1 MMFAPKMRCLRGLF
15 YFEATSARCWL
26 YGSSTSQTGPL
37 VRRRGG
43 YRLSRHAKRLSWLL
57 PLLAIGIALL
67 IWEGATKW
75 SGLPQFILPSPSAI
89 SARLSRALIDGSL
102 LRHTLVTLSEVLAGL
117 AIGAVFASLLG
128 YSLAKSRTLER
139 ALSPYIVASQSIPIV
154 AIAPLLVIWFG
165 PGQISK
171 VLICALIVFFPV
183 LINTIVGVRTVP
195 ADLYDLMRSLR
206 ASNTQIFWKLEV
218 PAAMPVLM
226 GGLKIGAT
234 LAVIGAVVGEF
245 VGADQ
250 GLGFLINLGDG
261 LYDTPLVFVAVIT
274 LIAMA
279 LALYAI
285 VATLE
290 HRLLAWRTVEA

>member
-1 MMFAPKMRCLRGLF
+1 MTKPANRL
-15 YFEATSARCWL
+15 TS
-26 YGSSTSQTGPL
+26 
-37 VRRRGG
+37 
-43 YRLSRHAKRLSWLL
+43 LL

-67 IWEGATKW
+67 IWEGAAKW
-75 SGLPQFILPSPSAI
+75 SGLPQFILPPPSAI
-89 SARLSRALIDGSL
+89 GERLSRALADGSL
-102 LRHTLVTLSEVLAGL
+102 VRHTLVSLSEVLAGL
-117 AIGAVFASLLG
+117 AVGAVFASLLG
-128 YSLAKSRTLER
+128 YGLAKSSTLER
-139 ALSPYIVASQSIPIV
+139 VLSPYIVASQSIPIV

-195 ADLYDLMRSLR
+195 SELYDLMRSLR
-206 ASNTQIFWKLEV
+206 ATGAQTFWKLEV

-290 HRLLAWRTVEA
+290 RRLLAWRIVEA